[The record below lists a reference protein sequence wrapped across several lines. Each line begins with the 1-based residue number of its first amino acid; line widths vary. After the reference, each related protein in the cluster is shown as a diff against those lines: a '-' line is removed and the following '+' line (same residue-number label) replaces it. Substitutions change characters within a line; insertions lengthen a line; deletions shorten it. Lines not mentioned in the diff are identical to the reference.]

1 MGGGAPCFGSRPP
14 VLTPSPPPAGPAE
27 AAEEAAAAGRAWWL
41 SDPAAGTFD
50 AAAAGDAAG
59 LEASLAAVAAAVA
72 ERGPFDGVLGFSQ
85 GAALGAMLCALGQR
99 GHARF
104 APRFALLVA
113 GFRSRAPAHAR
124 FYAEPLA
131 VPSLHVVGQ
140 ADAVI
145 PPARSAELAACFVAP
160 VVLEHPGGHFVPAAA
175 PQREAY
181 RRFLQRFLP

>member
-1 MGGGAPCFGSRPP
+1 
-14 VLTPSPPPAGPAE
+14 
-27 AAEEAAAAGRAWWL
+27 
-41 SDPAAGTFD
+41 
-50 AAAAGDAAG
+50 
-59 LEASLAAVAAAVA
+59 
-72 ERGPFDGVLGFSQ
+72 
-85 GAALGAMLCALGQR
+85 MLCALGQR